1 MPTRSLARE
10 RSRRE
15 KNRAPSVPGAAAPA
29 GITACFRV
37 VGAVF
42 RTVAYLELVLI
53 EWQLETHAI
62 TAWDSLDTNAADAAT
77 STAITTASAKNFM
90 LCLALG

>member
-1 MPTRSLARE
+1 MAWRDDSSPRHRMLR
-10 RSRRE
+10 
-15 KNRAPSVPGAAAPA
+15 
-29 GITACFRV
+29 RV

-42 RTVAYLELVLI
+42 RTVAYREPVLI

-77 STAITTASAKNFM
+77 STAITTTSAKNLM
-90 LCLALG
+90 LCLAL